1 MVVGAGGEAGGGGRG
16 AKSCARDIAQAC
28 SLAVQ
33 VLSYSLAQAC
43 SPPVQLPSC
52 SLAQACSPPV
62 QVLSCKGM
70 QEKLTQHVARDL
82 QHAQEDQER
91 DAVIDEMR
99 KELGALKEN
108 SVPKRAQP

>member
-1 MVVGAGGEAGGGGRG
+1 MEVERVGGGVWWWVREGRRGGEGEGPR
-16 AKSCARDIAQAC
+16 SCARDIAQAC
-28 SLAVQ
+28 S
-33 VLSYSLAQAC
+33 
-43 SPPVQLPSC
+43 PPVQVPSC